1 MPARRILIT
10 GAGSGIGAELAVLL
24 AAAGHEIVAT
34 DIDRAAALRVADDI
48 VERGGT
54 ASGYGLDVTQPS
66 AIETAVR
73 AAGRVD
79 VLVNNAGL
87 QHVARLEEFP
97 ADRWAFLIAVML
109 TGAANMARA
118 VLPGMRARNFGRI
131 VNIGS
136 IHSLV
141 ASPYK
146 SAYIAAKHGL
156 IGLSK
161 TLALENGDVD
171 VTVNTICPVY
181 VRTPLVEKQI
191 EAQAR
196 EHGISPERVV
206 SDIHHAA
213 ADAEEGLRHGGR
225 DRRAHRVPAV
235 GCGPQRDRPGD
246 RDRRGMDGAV
256 GAIGDPPGWGDIRL
270 LSGRAILSS
279 SSASG
284 CALQAAGQRRGDSS
298 ADERGGRRGAGD
310 RARRTRRLCF

>member
-1 MPARRILIT
+1 MASRRILIT
-10 GAGSGIGAELAVLL
+10 GAGSGIGAELAALL
-24 AAAGHEIVAT
+24 AAAGHTIIAT
-34 DIDRAAALRVADDI
+34 DVDRAAALRVVDAI
-48 VERGGT
+48 AANGGA

-66 AIETAVR
+66 AVETAVR
-73 AAGRVD
+73 AAGRID

-97 ADRWAFLIAVML
+97 ADRWAFLVAVML

-118 VLPGMRARNFGRI
+118 TLPGMRARNFGRI

-141 ASPYK
+141 ASPFK

-191 EAQAR
+191 EAQAH
-196 EHGISPERVV
+196 EHGITPERVV
-206 SDIHHAA
+206 SEIMLKPMPKKAFVTVAEIAA
-213 ADAEEGLRHGGR
+213 LTEYLISDAARNVTAQAIAIDGGWT
-225 DRRAHRVPAV
+225 A
-235 GCGPQRDRPGD
+235 Q
-246 RDRRGMDGAV
+246 
-256 GAIGDPPGWGDIRL
+256 
-270 LSGRAILSS
+270 
-279 SSASG
+279 
-284 CALQAAGQRRGDSS
+284 
-298 ADERGGRRGAGD
+298 
-310 RARRTRRLCF
+310 

>member
-1 MPARRILIT
+1 MTPRRILIT
-10 GAGSGIGAELAVLL
+10 GAGSGIGAELAALL
-24 AAAGHEIVAT
+24 ATAGHEIIAS
-34 DIDRAAALRVADDI
+34 DIDRAAALRVADAI
-48 VERGGT
+48 VTRGGKAT
-54 ASGYGLDVTQPS
+54 GYGLDVTQPT
-66 AIETAVR
+66 AVETAVC

-97 ADRWAFLIAVML
+97 ADRWAFLVAVML
-109 TGAANMARA
+109 TGAAYMARA

-141 ASPYK
+141 ASPFK

-196 EHGISPERVV
+196 EHGITPERVV
-206 SDIHHAA
+206 SDIMLRPMPKKAFVTVAEIAA
-213 ADAEEGLRHGGR
+213 LTEYLISGAARNVTAQAIAIDGGWT
-225 DRRAHRVPAV
+225 A
-235 GCGPQRDRPGD
+235 Q
-246 RDRRGMDGAV
+246 
-256 GAIGDPPGWGDIRL
+256 
-270 LSGRAILSS
+270 
-279 SSASG
+279 
-284 CALQAAGQRRGDSS
+284 
-298 ADERGGRRGAGD
+298 
-310 RARRTRRLCF
+310 